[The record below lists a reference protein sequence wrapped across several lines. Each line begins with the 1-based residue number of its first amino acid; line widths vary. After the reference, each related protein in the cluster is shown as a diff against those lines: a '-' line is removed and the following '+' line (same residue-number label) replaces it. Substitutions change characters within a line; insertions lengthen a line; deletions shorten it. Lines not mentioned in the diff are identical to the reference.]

1 MEVIAQGQDAVRI
14 ITQNPE
20 EIEIQRKSISITQDQ
35 GAGMTM
41 IITQP
46 NEMMIKIVI
55 QERNVMLMVEIVTLA
70 QDDAMKMMKIGT
82 LARDDA
88 MEMMKIVTLAQDG
101 VMMMMEIVTLTQD
114 GVMMKM
120 KIVTLNQDGITTK
133 IKALSQL
140 DALSSIETPRTSR
153 LRLKKPGCRQKRRK
167 ATARR
172 GAEPLRLRIRR
183 RALPAPLQALQA
195 LRPRFLLHQA
205 KKEIGAGSVIGAA
218 GRGAILLLRITEE
231 DGRRRRKRRLSRRTP
246 RSKETTNLSRC
257 FRDLVAQGVIK
268 EQETFDKQVYL
279 APVHIVLEERF
290 IAAEKKVQK
299 KARFCLDWRQANKN
313 HSSLRISHTSRRRV
327 PAEDGGG
334 RQRHLQRL
342 GPRQWILSASGG
354 DLKCRLLL
362 RVPLAGPRL

>member
-1 MEVIAQGQDAVRI
+1 MRWRTTPIKSLTASWAWLPWSLVTMNTTQSTAGNVSARASTMTKTMARPRACVRPRILHAHVGTTVEIGAHRQDGGMKSTIVNQNQNAVKI
-14 ITQNPE
+14 ITQDPE
-20 EIEIQRKSISITQDQ
+20 EIGNQRKSISITQDR

-46 NEMMIKIVI
+46 EEMMIKIVI
-55 QERNVMLMVEIVTLA
+55 QGRDVMLMVEIVTLA

-140 DALSSIETPRTSR
+140 DALSSIETPRTSS

-195 LRPRFLLHQA
+195 RRPRLLLHQA

-218 GRGAILLLRITEE
+218 GRGAIHLLQITEE
-231 DGRRRRKRRLSRRTP
+231 DEGKRRKRKSSRKRPKSRKTI
-246 RSKETTNLSRC
+246 NASRC
-257 FRDLVAQGVIK
+257 FQAWRTYRKTAPSSFIINLKGESWA
-268 EQETFDKQVYL
+268 ET
-279 APVHIVLEERF
+279 R
-290 IAAEKKVQK
+290 
-299 KARFCLDWRQANKN
+299 
-313 HSSLRISHTSRRRV
+313 LRKGSET
-327 PAEDGGG
+327 
-334 RQRHLQRL
+334 
-342 GPRQWILSASGG
+342 
-354 DLKCRLLL
+354 C
-362 RVPLAGPRL
+362 